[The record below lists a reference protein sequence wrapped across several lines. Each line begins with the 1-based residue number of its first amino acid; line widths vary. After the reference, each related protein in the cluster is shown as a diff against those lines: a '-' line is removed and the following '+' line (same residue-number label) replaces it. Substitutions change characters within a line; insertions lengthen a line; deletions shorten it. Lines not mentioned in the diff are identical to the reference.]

1 MMNLFLTYELK
12 VALLIAVF
20 YVFWRLLAANETW
33 HKLNRI
39 VLLSTAI
46 ASFVLP
52 LCVITLHKTI
62 KVEPQFTEMIGNEAE
77 MIESESKIADG
88 KVIITPDKATT
99 DNTMSA
105 ISIPNDTE
113 EASKPINWSM
123 ILTTLYIIGVTIVLS
138 RMLLSLWKL
147 HQMKQNSEIHPMSDG
162 HVLAV
167 SELASQPFS
176 WWNTVF
182 LNRKDF
188 EEGTTALLTHELGHI
203 RLHHSADVVLVEL
216 LTALQWF
223 NPTMWML
230 RNDLRIIHEYE
241 ADQQVL
247 SHGFS
252 DIQYLQLLIRKAASQ
267 GGYSLANG
275 IANQSTLKKRVTMM
289 MKQKSNRWQWL
300 RLAYLLPII
309 AVSLYTSAETK
320 VDYQT
325 KEESAITLKVKDGKE
340 CIGVKAPVGAFF
352 SWLINGRLAERG
364 DVKEDSRWNT
374 TTFCSP
380 DEFMITL
387 DGQEITKS
395 SWGRFF

>member
-62 KVEPQFTEMIGNEAE
+62 KVEPQFTEMTGNEAE

-113 EASKPINWSM
+113 EASKPINWPM

-223 NPTMWML
+223 TPRCGCCVMTC
-230 RNDLRIIHEYE
+230 
-241 ADQQVL
+241 
-247 SHGFS
+247 
-252 DIQYLQLLIRKAASQ
+252 ASSMSTRQ
-267 GGYSLANG
+267 TSRYSLTDSA
-275 IANQSTLKKRVTMM
+275 
-289 MKQKSNRWQWL
+289 
-300 RLAYLLPII
+300 
-309 AVSLYTSAETK
+309 TSSI
-320 VDYQT
+320 YN
-325 KEESAITLKVKDGKE
+325 S
-340 CIGVKAPVGAFF
+340 
-352 SWLINGRLAERG
+352 
-364 DVKEDSRWNT
+364 
-374 TTFCSP
+374 
-380 DEFMITL
+380 
-387 DGQEITKS
+387 
-395 SWGRFF
+395 

>member
-325 KEESAITLKVKDGKE
+325 KEGHH
-340 CIGVKAPVGAFF
+340 GVGSSDHF
-352 SWLINGRLAERG
+352 SN
-364 DVKEDSRWNT
+364 
-374 TTFCSP
+374 
-380 DEFMITL
+380 
-387 DGQEITKS
+387 
-395 SWGRFF
+395 

>member
-62 KVEPQFTEMIGNEAE
+62 KVEPQFTEMTGNEAE

-203 RLHHSADVVLVEL
+203 RLGHHGVGSSD
-216 LTALQWF
+216 
-223 NPTMWML
+223 
-230 RNDLRIIHEYE
+230 H
-241 ADQQVL
+241 
-247 SHGFS
+247 FS
-252 DIQYLQLLIRKAASQ
+252 
-267 GGYSLANG
+267 N
-275 IANQSTLKKRVTMM
+275 
-289 MKQKSNRWQWL
+289 
-300 RLAYLLPII
+300 
-309 AVSLYTSAETK
+309 
-320 VDYQT
+320 
-325 KEESAITLKVKDGKE
+325 
-340 CIGVKAPVGAFF
+340 
-352 SWLINGRLAERG
+352 
-364 DVKEDSRWNT
+364 
-374 TTFCSP
+374 
-380 DEFMITL
+380 
-387 DGQEITKS
+387 
-395 SWGRFF
+395 